1 MVSDETVG
9 VVPGDVEEEGRSD
22 GRLLPGHDDGVQR
35 YLREIGKVSLLTG
48 RDEAEIGQRIEA
60 ALRDLLRALAGVPMA
75 MAALSAIAER
85 VRRGE
90 VDVDGVLESP
100 GAPDGTP
107 APEALRRL
115 LGRLRRLPP
124 GSARRPGRTDLLEG
138 ISLRPAV
145 VEEIAADVRREYV
158 RLLALEACAAD
169 SPAARRDRRA
179 VEARVGLSL
188 ARLRP
193 VMAAIDGSER
203 AIRAARHELTEANLR
218 LVVSVAKRYASRSL
232 SLLDLVQEGNIGLMK
247 AVERFQY
254 RLGFKFST
262 YATWWI
268 RQSISRALAD
278 RSRTIRMPVHLVDTF
293 GRLSRL
299 QGRMQQEM
307 HRPPTVEELAERS
320 GVAAKR
326 VRLALDAARPAVSL
340 ETAIGEDSELA
351 DLLPDPAA
359 ESPDARLFQED
370 VVQQVNRALAL
381 LDPREAAVVRLR
393 FGLDG
398 ERAATLQEVGERFHL
413 TRERIRQL

>member
-1 MVSDETVG
+1 GGPSG
-9 VVPGDVEEEGRSD
+9 
-22 GRLLPGHDDGVQR
+22 
-35 YLREIGKVSLLTG
+35 
-48 RDEAEIGQRIEA
+48 
-60 ALRDLLRALAGVPMA
+60 
-75 MAALSAIAER
+75 
-85 VRRGE
+85 
-90 VDVDGVLESP
+90 
-100 GAPDGTP
+100 
-107 APEALRRL
+107 
-115 LGRLRRLPP
+115 
-124 GSARRPGRTDLLEG
+124 
-138 ISLRPAV
+138 
-145 VEEIAADVRREYV
+145 
-158 RLLALEACAAD
+158 
-169 SPAARRDRRA
+169 
-179 VEARVGLSL
+179 
-188 ARLRP
+188 
-193 VMAAIDGSER
+193 
-203 AIRAARHELTEANLR
+203 AARHERMEATLR

-307 HRPPTVEELAERS
+307 PRPPPGEEPAERA
-320 GVAAKR
+320 GVAAKPGE
-326 VRLALDAARPAVSL
+326 VALDAARPAVSL

-370 VVQQVNRALAL
+370 VVRQVHQALAL

-398 ERAATLQEVGERFHL
+398 E
-413 TRERIRQL
+413 